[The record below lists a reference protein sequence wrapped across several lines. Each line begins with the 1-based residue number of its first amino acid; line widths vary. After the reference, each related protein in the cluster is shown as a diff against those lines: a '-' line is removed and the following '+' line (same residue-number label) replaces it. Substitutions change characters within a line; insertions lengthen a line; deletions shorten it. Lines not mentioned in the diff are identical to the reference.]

1 MNDFINFVYVFLE
14 NKLAKSYILLA
25 SIYKGLAENFLLW
38 LPVYLASYNYQQLIG
53 ISSFVFI
60 FPIIIGSFV
69 IGLMYENQADRAN
82 RITNSIFF
90 LITSS
95 ILAVFGFVGLLHL
108 SLNYLQF
115 IVFITLLGIVIN
127 GIYNVLLVS

>member
-38 LPVYLASYNYQQLIG
+38 LPVYLASYNYQPLIG

-90 LITSS
+90 LINLIKMLT
-95 ILAVFGFVGLLHL
+95 IFKLL
-108 SLNYLQF
+108 
-115 IVFITLLGIVIN
+115 
-127 GIYNVLLVS
+127 IYNKIVHSLYAKKMKKVGNLVKK